1 MIRKAHE
8 RPEAMDEGTVIMSGL
23 QKNRI
28 IESINITLES
38 FKSGYIPNTVFDYD
52 IDNVS
57 VKVVKIIFSY
67 VDYINSNTWKKIPL
81 RSLYKI
87 NLFEGTCYITVFL
100 PWNFRINDL
109 CNGLKDKGIDV
120 TVLTAKPN
128 YPRGKFL
135 KDILFLLKILKL
147 SMILKFTDL
156 I

>member
-38 FKSGYIPNTVFDYD
+38 FKSGCIPNTVFDYD

-67 VDYINSNTWKKIPL
+67 IDYINSNTWKKDSIKK
-81 RSLYKI
+81 SVQ
-87 NLFEGTCYITVFL
+87 N
-100 PWNFRINDL
+100 
-109 CNGLKDKGIDV
+109 
-120 TVLTAKPN
+120 
-128 YPRGKFL
+128 
-135 KDILFLLKILKL
+135 
-147 SMILKFTDL
+147 
-156 I
+156 

>member
-38 FKSGYIPNTVFDYD
+38 FKSGYINTVFDYD

-67 VDYINSNTWKKIPL
+67 IDYINSNTWKKDSIKK
-81 RSLYKI
+81 SVQ
-87 NLFEGTCYITVFL
+87 N
-100 PWNFRINDL
+100 
-109 CNGLKDKGIDV
+109 
-120 TVLTAKPN
+120 
-128 YPRGKFL
+128 
-135 KDILFLLKILKL
+135 
-147 SMILKFTDL
+147 
-156 I
+156 